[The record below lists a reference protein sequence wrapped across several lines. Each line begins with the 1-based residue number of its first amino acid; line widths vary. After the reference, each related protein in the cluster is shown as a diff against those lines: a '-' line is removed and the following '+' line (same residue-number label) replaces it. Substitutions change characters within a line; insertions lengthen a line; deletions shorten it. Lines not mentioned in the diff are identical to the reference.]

1 MAVPRLVLSVE
12 ISLGSRF
19 AAGEAVRWSLR
30 VVYADHSRLE
40 HHGAAAG
47 DVAVV
52 LMGAFKLVCGE
63 FGPRMCEVSSVG
75 ARQHTRGCSPRGL
88 GGVFALIQGL

>member
-1 MAVPRLVLSVE
+1 MGMP
-12 ISLGSRF
+12 I
-19 AAGEAVRWSLR
+19 R
-30 VVYADHSRLE
+30 VVYADRSRLE

-52 LMGAFKLVCGE
+52 LMRAFELVCWG

-75 ARQHTRGCSPRGL
+75 AHQRTRGCSPQGL
-88 GGVFALIQGL
+88 GGVFALVHGL